1 MYDGKHVRSDESS
14 HSFMANAHIPIA
26 VYWIPYFIAALPAP
40 E

>member
-14 HSFMANAHIPIA
+14 HSFMANAHITIP
-26 VYWIPYFIAALPAP
+26 VYGIPYFIAVFPAS